1 MEVIELIDLVSPSKS
16 EKETKDE
23 SSQPLKVNTTRRR
36 ELYNPSI
43 SSLDV
48 TVSGGSELDSSM
60 EIVQENCKRM
70 KLDCEE
76 TSLIS
81 LLSNKD
87 FLPSNPASPSS
98 QSGFIVQG
106 QEPSSSDYYEEDE
119 SVLDTQDLLEKNKE
133 NSEPAELFITPPG
146 PLRRVVLK
154 ENNSLND
161 LTYPRRI
168 DPEQSKEIIT
178 NRFAPQVWKSSSP
191 SCATQSR
198 YVRPM
203 TVALSQSAP
212 GLACSCRRIQ
222 FGRGHGCLMKAK
234 YCWN

>member
-23 SSQPLKVNTTRRR
+23 SSQPLKENTTRRR

-70 KLDCEE
+70 KLEGEE

-154 ENNSLND
+154 ENNSLNN

-178 NRFAPQVWKSSSP
+178 NRFAPQV
-191 SCATQSR
+191 
-198 YVRPM
+198 
-203 TVALSQSAP
+203 
-212 GLACSCRRIQ
+212 
-222 FGRGHGCLMKAK
+222 
-234 YCWN
+234 